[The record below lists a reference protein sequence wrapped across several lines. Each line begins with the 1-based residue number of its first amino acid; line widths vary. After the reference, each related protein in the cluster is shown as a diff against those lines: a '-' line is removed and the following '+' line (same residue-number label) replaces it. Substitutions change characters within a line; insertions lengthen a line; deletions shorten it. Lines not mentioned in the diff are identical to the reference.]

1 MKLFK
6 EKDIIK
12 KSFIE
17 NDWRKRKEIGGFS
30 PSGCITPQCSRRSL
44 VFSFVIV
51 SSVMGFLAYS
61 VIMGGELA
69 IQVACLVLGLFWVGF
84 NFIV

>member
-6 EKDIIK
+6 DKDIIK

-44 VFSFVIV
+44 VFSFVIF
-51 SSVMGFLAYS
+51 SSVIGFLAYI
-61 VIMGGELA
+61 VITGGELA
-69 IQVACLVLGLFWVGF
+69 IQLACLVLGLF
-84 NFIV
+84 